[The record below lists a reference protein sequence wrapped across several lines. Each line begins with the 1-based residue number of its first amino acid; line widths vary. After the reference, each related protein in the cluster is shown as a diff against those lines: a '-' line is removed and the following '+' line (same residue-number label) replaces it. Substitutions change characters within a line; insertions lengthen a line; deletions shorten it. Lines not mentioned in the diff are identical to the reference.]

1 MRSRT
6 SPSFK
11 AVHPK
16 KASSLRRVERTSSSP
31 QVGHRS
37 TFKVPSSS
45 LRSSLVSNGSALSDY
60 DEDVEDGPED
70 SLNGVEEQASD
81 NGDMEVDA
89 EDETRAP
96 NVGGGLTGNFQ
107 SSIPYDWGQHGSS
120 RIGQTPGDSRR
131 SQVDFAMSHSP
142 SHPDTLQLGKKKK
155 ESSIPM
161 IAKSLAKRMPT
172 ASLNEPDNLILET
185 EELVEQLY
193 QQHENGQDQE
203 RFVEAALTV
212 VPEALSKLWQS
223 CCNEARRQPPL
234 TEVITTGIGPNEN
247 EPPLLKATFLSTL
260 LLKLH
265 HPPTAKGK
273 QAFALSRP
281 QRQSDFSA
289 SLQLLDAP
297 TRLEA
302 YPKLLLDWLDQNH
315 NPYRNPMLEVMTYYP
330 NSTAHLTF
338 WDLIFAYTLRGNLAD
353 VVRIFREADFAYART
368 AREDGQSSDGYKG
381 VQLKNITQVIG
392 EAIKVLE
399 KCPAIQDDDWDISGT
414 DWAIYRRQVG
424 LAMEKLAMFA
434 EGRDRDLDPAESTF
448 QAENFGMRS
457 TSNALSQSARRAESK
472 VPWTIYQNLKT
483 FYGILL
489 GGTTEIVSVSQDW
502 LEAVFGLT
510 IWWDGDDNDE
520 IAVGTLAMTRRS
532 LRRTQANIPR
542 SVDVN
547 TTAAYQRRL
556 AYAFERVTTAE
567 ANDGSFQINSS
578 NPMEVGLACICEG
591 NVEAV
596 LNFLRGWSLPIVC
609 AVTEVA
615 AVGGW
620 FQSVPGSGRP
630 AGFDESDLI
639 VLSYRQPEKSL
650 SRDSILLEYA
660 EALFAKDS
668 ITDSRSAV
676 SREGW
681 EMSVELLS
689 RMEDTSS
696 ADKHVGEMLSSLEL
710 HSDLRADKLINVCR
724 GFGLEEDACTI
735 AEVCSVRDDFH
746 SLADITAEIWQH
758 RGRKFRQIRHCT
770 RLLRSRS
777 QRQKGQRCP

>member
-1 MRSRT
+1 MRSRN

-11 AVHPK
+11 TVHPK
-16 KASSLRRVERTSSSP
+16 KASSLRRVERPRSSP
-31 QVGHRS
+31 QDGHRS

-45 LRSSLVSNGSALSDY
+45 LRSSLVSNGDAIDEY

-70 SLNGVEEQASD
+70 SLDEEEEQASE
-81 NGDMEVDA
+81 NGNMELDA
-89 EDETRAP
+89 EDETRAS
-96 NVGGGLTGNFQ
+96 NVGGGLNGHIGNFQ
-107 SSIPYDWGQHGSS
+107 SSVPYDWGQHGSS
-120 RIGQTPGDSRR
+120 RIGQTPGDTKR
-131 SQVDFAMSHSP
+131 SQTNFTTSQSSSHR
-142 SHPDTLQLGKKKK
+142 DTLQLGKKKD
-155 ESSIPM
+155 SSIPM
-161 IAKSLAKRMPT
+161 IAKGLAKYMPT
-172 ASLNEPDNLILET
+172 ASLNESDNMVLET
-185 EELVEQLY
+185 EDLVAQLY
-193 QQHENGQDQE
+193 QQDVNGQDQE
-203 RFVEAALTV
+203 RLVEAALTV

-223 CCNEARRQPPL
+223 CCNEARRQPPP
-234 TEVITTGIGPNEN
+234 TEVIMTGIGPNDN

-265 HPPTAKGK
+265 HPPPAKGK
-273 QAFALSRP
+273 QAFALSRS
-281 QRQSDFSA
+281 QRQSDFLA
-289 SLQLLDAP
+289 SLQVLDAP

-302 YPKLLLDWLDQNH
+302 YPKLLLDWLDQNC
-315 NPYRNPMLEVMTYYP
+315 NPYRNAILDVVTHYP
-330 NSTAHLTF
+330 NSTAHLNF
-338 WDLIFAYTLRGNLAD
+338 WNLVFAYTLRGKLAD
-353 VVRIFREADFAYART
+353 VLRIFKESDFSHART
-368 AREDGQSSDGYKG
+368 AREDGQSSDGYRG

-392 EAIKVLE
+392 EAVKVLE

-414 DWAIYRRQVG
+414 DWAIYRRQVV
-424 LAMEKLAMFA
+424 LAMEKLATFA

-483 FYGILL
+483 LYGILL

-510 IWWDGDDNDE
+510 VWWDGDDNDE

-532 LRRTQANIPR
+532 LRRSQANIPR

-556 AYAFERVTTAE
+556 AYAFERVINE
-567 ANDGSFQINSS
+567 ADDATFQINSN
-578 NPMEVGLACICEG
+578 NPMEVGLACIFEG

-615 AVGGW
+615 TEGGW

-650 SRDSILLEYA
+650 NRDGILLEYS

-668 ITDSRSAV
+668 ITDSRSGV
-676 SREGW
+676 SKEGW

-689 RMEDTSS
+689 RLEDASL
-696 ADKHVGEMLSSLEL
+696 ANKHVGEMLSSLEL
-710 HSDLRADKLINVCR
+710 HSDLRADKLINLCR
-724 GFGLEEDACTI
+724 GFGLEKEACEI
-735 AEVCSVRDDFH
+735 AEVGAVRDD
-746 SLADITAEIWQH
+746 S
-758 RGRKFRQIRHCT
+758 
-770 RLLRSRS
+770 
-777 QRQKGQRCP
+777 